1 MSKVNRS
8 ALKGL
13 IKECLVEILIEGISP
28 DTLQESVQPKRKR
41 KKQDFQDPA
50 LASPR
55 TIDARA
61 ASSSVSNL
69 TGQNFKH
76 MTSDDVMASIFADT
90 AKTTLQEQAMGEK
103 RRMPTG
109 RLDSAA
115 RKVSENNLED
125 LFEGADKWASLAFS
139 SKDRK

>member
-13 IKECLVEILIEGISP
+13 IKECLVEILIEGISS
-28 DTLQESVQPKRKR
+28 DTLQESVQPKRKQ
-41 KKQDFQDPA
+41 KKQVFQEEP
-50 LASPR
+50 PR
-55 TIDARA
+55 SSTNPRST
-61 ASSSVSNL
+61 ASSRVDKLS
-69 TGQNFKH
+69 GQNFKH

-103 RRMPTG
+103 RRMPAG